1 MGAKM
6 RLEKLS
12 DLLDLARQLSG
23 SAEGFTLDEIA
34 ETFHVGRRTAERMRD
49 AVEQSFGPLEV
60 LDDGRKKRFRISA
73 RGLSSFAITPTSEEL
88 ADLENAA
95 RGLEIG
101 GDLARA
107 QNLRRLGSKI
117 KSNLKDSDRRR
128 LSTDL
133 EAMLRSEGFARQV
146 GPKPMV
152 DAEVFRS
159 IRTALLSQ
167 RIIDFSYKA
176 EGSKVKRNR
185 VVPYGILFAPKY
197 YLIARLLVK
206 SDPVLFRLDRLFD
219 VAISDEYGA
228 PPETFDIE
236 DYASRS
242 FGVFQEEPQD
252 VLLQF
257 RKEVSD
263 EVITFLFHPHQ
274 KVIVNDD
281 GTVNVSFRAGGFLQM
296 AHHLMTWG
304 TNVKILKPKKLK
316 EMIGKEV
323 ALLYKHHQ

>member
-1 MGAKM
+1 MGAEM

-23 SAEGFTLDEIA
+23 SAEGLTLDEIA
-34 ETFHVGRRTAERMRD
+34 ETFNVGRRTAERMRD

-101 GDLARA
+101 GDLSRA
-107 QNLRRLGSKI
+107 ENLRRLASKI
-117 KSNLKDSDRRR
+117 KSNLKDRDRRR

-152 DAEVFRS
+152 DTEVFRL
-159 IRTALLSQ
+159 IRLALLSQ
-167 RIIDFSYKA
+167 RIIEFSYKA
-176 EGSKVKRNR
+176 GGSTVKRNR

-197 YLIARLLVK
+197 YLIARLSTK
-206 SDPVLFRLDRLFD
+206 SDPVLFRLDRVFD
-219 VAISDEYGA
+219 VFISDEFGV
-228 PPETFDIE
+228 PPQTFDIE
-236 DYASRS
+236 DYANRS
-242 FGVFQEEPQD
+242 FGVFQEEPAD
-252 VLLQF
+252 ILLKF
-257 RKEVSD
+257 RKEVSSD
-263 EVITFLFHPHQ
+263 VKGFLFHPNQ
-274 KVIVNDD
+274 KIV
-281 GTVNVSFRAGGFLQM
+281 VNEDESLSVAFRAGGFLQM
-296 AHHLMTWG
+296 VHHLMTWG
-304 TNVKILKPKKLK
+304 DNVEILKPSKLK
-316 EMIGKEV
+316 RMMAEEV
-323 ALLYKHHQ
+323 SRLHEHHQ